1 MYQKKYEDKALE
13 VMRSGWYILGKEV
26 ESFEKEWAKY
36 IGTKYAVGLASG
48 LDALW
53 ISFRLLDIK
62 EGDEVIVCSNA
73 YIACVMVSNWANSL
87 DGLLLNHGKMSVEF
101 QGGDEVV
108 SEVNR
113 LLLDEDYRRN
123 KEAKIAQNVM
133 DENEF
138 REELEKLIEE
148 NKTSFIFNIHDI
160 DTKSFQKAYRDRF
173 SIDDL
178 LRLLIN
184 KHTVLLW
191 AGYPKL
197 VLYRLIRKVIRLI
210 RG

>member
-1 MYQKKYEDKALE
+1 
-13 VMRSGWYILGKEV
+13 MRSGWYILGKEV

>member
-62 EGDEVIVCSNA
+62 EGDEVLVCSNA

>member
-1 MYQKKYEDKALE
+1 
-13 VMRSGWYILGKEV
+13 MRSGWYILGKEV

-62 EGDEVIVCSNA
+62 EGDEVLVCSNA

>member
-1 MYQKKYEDKALE
+1 
-13 VMRSGWYILGKEV
+13 
-26 ESFEKEWAKY
+26 
-36 IGTKYAVGLASG
+36 
-48 LDALW
+48 
-53 ISFRLLDIK
+53 
-62 EGDEVIVCSNA
+62 
-73 YIACVMVSNWANSL
+73 
-87 DGLLLNHGKMSVEF
+87 MSVEF
-101 QGGDEVV
+101 QGEDEVV

-113 LLLDEDYRRN
+113 LLLDGDYRRN

-138 REELEKLIEE
+138 REELGKLIEE